1 MYDNSSVNLIERTIR
16 IRVPAIGLLKIAPPP
31 IDFIQQ
37 EMQSSPTSTHQHHHH
52 HAPQDAGYNHGSPS
66 SSMEPSLTEQI
77 ESLEQALKL
86 QIQKRIE
93 AETKTSQITSSSSTA
108 DSTTTT
114 IPTADPTTSTSSSN
128 QPSQKNNELIQ
139 SYADDLN
146 ELIQAFISEVDGLDG
161 DEAEEQMG
169 RRDVLWM
176 LGEVSVRIKDISSA
190 AAIVNE
196 ANAVNDDDHDDDKL
210 YKQHKNFQDDA
221 DERLQEQFNIA
232 VLQGRITQLLETNQN
247 QQLLLDAQKQSSSS
261 TGMHNTTG
269 LSYEDKKVM
278 EQYRILHDKHHH
290 MIHRHGNVLKE
301 MQQSLHE
308 KNAEIRELKR
318 GTSLASND
326 NNDAKVDESE
336 SSGENNPDV
345 DGIVR
350 ADVLSSPMANGSN
363 NRGQAP
369 STLLAV
375 EQHDKNLS
383 HQFSPMSPMSPFLAF
398 SPHKDLQIVSLQEDI
413 DDRDSV
419 IAELKAELDSYT
431 IKRNVHSMETDRVKI
446 KYLEGIIT
454 DLLNKLNGMERAQ
467 KKSAN
472 KSRTRQSHGD
482 AKCGSDNVVS
492 PTSAGKYS
500 SLQWDWSG
508 SNLVDKM
515 VAPDA
520 FSSLQFEDMELK
532 IAELLTRL
540 QDSEEEKVIVEEELR
555 MLKESGPQ

>member
-1 MYDNSSVNLIERTIR
+1 
-16 IRVPAIGLLKIAPPP
+16 
-31 IDFIQQ
+31 
-37 EMQSSPTSTHQHHHH
+37 MQSSPTTTQQHHH

-66 SSMEPSLTEQI
+66 STMEPSLTEQI

-93 AETKTSQITSSSSTA
+93 AETKLSQVASSSST
-108 DSTTTT
+108 TTAN
-114 IPTADPTTSTSSSN
+114 PTKSSSSSN
-128 QPSQKNNELIQ
+128 QSSQKNNELIQ
-139 SYADDLN
+139 SYADDLL

-161 DEAEEQMG
+161 DEAEEQME

-176 LGEVSVRIKDISSA
+176 LGEVSLRVKDVSSA
-190 AAIVNE
+190 VAIANE
-196 ANAVNDDDHDDDKL
+196 SNAVNDDDHDDDKL
-210 YKQHKNFQDDA
+210 NKQNESVQDVP
-221 DERLQEQFNIA
+221 DERLQEEFSIA
-232 VLQGRITQLLETNQN
+232 VLQGRITQLLETNQ
-247 QQLLLDAQKQSSSS
+247 QLLLDAQKQKQKQYSSSP
-261 TGMHNTTG
+261 GMNNTTG
-269 LSYEDKKVM
+269 MSYEDQKYAEVM

-308 KNAEIRELKR
+308 KNAEIRGLKH
-318 GTSLASND
+318 GTLASNGND
-326 NNDAKVDESE
+326 GNDDAKVEESE
-336 SSGENNPDV
+336 SEGSGQENPDV
-345 DGIVR
+345 DGIVK
-350 ADVLSSPMANGSN
+350 AGVLSSPMANGSN
-363 NRGQAP
+363 NRDQAP
-369 STLLAV
+369 FTPLAV
-375 EQHDKNLS
+375 EQHNKNLS
-383 HQFSPMSPMSPFLAF
+383 QQFSPMSPMSPFLAF
-398 SPHKDLQIVSLQEDI
+398 SPHKDLQIASLQEDI

-431 IKRNVHSMETDRVKI
+431 VKRNVHTMETDRVKI

-467 KKSAN
+467 KKSV

-482 AKCGSDNVVS
+482 AKCGSDDVVS
-492 PTSAGKYS
+492 PTSAVKYS

-520 FSSLQFEDMELK
+520 FSSSQFEDMELK

-555 MLKESGPQ
+555 LLKESGPQ

>member
-1 MYDNSSVNLIERTIR
+1 
-16 IRVPAIGLLKIAPPP
+16 
-31 IDFIQQ
+31 
-37 EMQSSPTSTHQHHHH
+37 MQSSPASSTQQHHH

-66 SSMEPSLTEQI
+66 SMEEPSLTEQI

-93 AETKTSQITSSSSTA
+93 AETKLSQVINNSSSSTA
-108 DSTTTT
+108 TKTTTT
-114 IPTADPTTSTSSSN
+114 NIPTANHPTTMNTTSSFSSSN
-128 QPSQKNNELIQ
+128 SNQSSQKNNELIQ
-139 SYADDLN
+139 SYANDLL

-161 DEAEEQMG
+161 DEAEENME

-190 AAIVNE
+190 AAIANE
-196 ANAVNDDDHDDDKL
+196 SNAVKKDDNHDNDHDHDTL
-210 YKQHKNFQDDA
+210 NKQHESSVHDVP
-221 DERLQEQFNIA
+221 DERLQEEFNIA
-232 VLQGRITQLLETNQN
+232 VLQGRITQLLETNQI
-247 QQLLLDAQKQSSSS
+247 LLLDAQMQSSSS
-261 TGMHNTTG
+261 TGGTRPRPRMNDTTG
-269 LSYEDKKVM
+269 TSYEDKKYAEIM

-290 MIHRHGNVLKE
+290 MIQRHGNIMKE

-308 KNAEIRELKR
+308 KNAAIRELKH
-318 GTSLASND
+318 GTLASNG
-326 NNDAKVDESE
+326 NSNGNGNDDANVEE
-336 SSGENNPDV
+336 TSGEGNLDV
-345 DGIVR
+345 DGIVQ
-350 ADVLSSPMANGSN
+350 ADVHSSPIAKGSN

-369 STLLAV
+369 FTPLAV
-375 EQHDKNLS
+375 ERQPTIGNKDISQQL
-383 HQFSPMSPMSPFLAF
+383 SPMSPMSPFLAF
-398 SPHKDLQIVSLQEDI
+398 SPHKDLQIASLSEDI
-413 DDRDSV
+413 EDRDSV

-431 IKRNVHSMETDRVKI
+431 VKKNVHTMETDRVKI

-454 DLLNKLNGMERAQ
+454 DLLNKLNGLERTQ
-467 KKSAN
+467 KKSV

-482 AKCGSDNVVS
+482 AKCKSDDLVS
-492 PTSAGKYS
+492 PTSTNAGKYS